1 MRNTIARR
9 YYVTF
14 RDQFNQSYT
23 IGTTSTAP
31 RLALRKARRMLAK
44 DGIVGLK
51 YTDVFRYVDTGE
63 RNENGALRLGIRR
76 FALAWKY

>member
-1 MRNTIARR
+1 MRNTTARR

-14 RDQFNQSYT
+14 RDSFGQSYT
-23 IGTTSTAP
+23 IGANATAP
-31 RLALRKARRMLAK
+31 RLALRNARRMLAK
-44 DGIVGLK
+44 DGITGLK
-51 YTDVFRYVDTGE
+51 YVDVFRYIDTGE